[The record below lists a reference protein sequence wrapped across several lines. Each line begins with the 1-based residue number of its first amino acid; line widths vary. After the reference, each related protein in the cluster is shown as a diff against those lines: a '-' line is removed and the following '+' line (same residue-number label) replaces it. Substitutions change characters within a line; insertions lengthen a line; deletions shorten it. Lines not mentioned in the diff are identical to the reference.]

1 MTQPTPTPSAHEVAR
16 RLARELEARGIEY
29 ALGGAIALGYWG
41 VPRGTLDVDVT
52 LFVPK
57 EKPSECLWLLGE
69 IGCRFLASSA
79 MASLVENG
87 FCSVTFGDRRID
99 VFVPTNE
106 FYEAARRR
114 KREVRLGG
122 QSTFVWDAESLTV
135 FKLMFF
141 RRKDLADA
149 EQMLRTQG
157 KSFDRAWVREQIVAM
172 YGARDPRVA
181 QWDELCQE
189 VAED

>member
-1 MTQPTPTPSAHEVAR
+1 
-16 RLARELEARGIEY
+16 
-29 ALGGAIALGYWG
+29 
-41 VPRGTLDVDVT
+41 
-52 LFVPK
+52 
-57 EKPSECLWLLGE
+57 
-69 IGCRFLASSA
+69 

-87 FCSVTFGDRRID
+87 FGSVTLGDRRID

-122 QSTFVWDAESLTV
+122 QPTFVWDAESLTV